1 MAKTKAISYG
11 PNTALIQG
19 EGLVARSEA
28 LASGA
33 GGTALVKSLTSAVTS
48 GIEEKIKEQE
58 ERNAKMDDHL
68 DKLGGVQNIGLL
80 DEDYNK
86 QAVTDFVRNG
96 RDEYAKLA
104 ADYEKSGDRSILD
117 KMEAIKFSF
126 NNLNTQLK
134 ALAKDKVD
142 YLSAYDDGQLV
153 TLGNGDER
161 FTDMYTNNSLF
172 SIESNGDIGF
182 GAGDDYNRFKDVAG
196 KWNVKSNIGETFV
209 LKQSLDARKRGETG
223 KAFYKNDTKN
233 LYLSTFKQTGPEGIM
248 VMAKTDL
255 TGDNEYILPNGE
267 KAGNMSFES
276 MWSQGFLDDKF
287 YEVFP
292 KGTDSSWMYDKANIN
307 VLNDI
312 MSEYYTDVTEYSY
325 NESKSI
331 FDAKSRVVTSKK
343 APAIVATPKDAPPT
357 TYGVLRSDTDIE
369 NQGSEGQTTAASF
382 NIEPTASETTTTS
395 GTSKTPTDKG
405 VLKVGRYDVKG
416 GYGINTEFIH
426 KDKGKLKVVEIN
438 DKDQPIA
445 EDEAGNRFTLS
456 ITK

>member
-287 YEVFP
+287 YKVFP
-292 KGTDSSWMYDKANIN
+292 KGTDSSWMYDKANVN

-312 MSEYYTDVTEYSY
+312 MSEYYADVTEYSY

-343 APAIVATPKDAPPT
+343 APAIVATQEDFPET
-357 TYGVLRSDTDIE
+357 NVSDPV
-369 NQGSEGQTTAASF
+369 SEIMASF
-382 NIEPTASETTTTS
+382 NDAITPKTDVENTES
-395 GTSKTPTDKG
+395 TSKKPTETSNEPLTVPRKT
-405 VLKVGRYDVKG
+405 G
-416 GYGINTEFIH
+416 GYGIGALITH
-426 KDKGKLKVVEIN
+426 KDKGRLIVVEIN
-438 DKDQPIA
+438 DKDQLIA
-445 EDEAGNRFTLS
+445 EDEAGNKHTLTV
-456 ITK
+456 TK

>member
-1 MAKTKAISYG
+1 MAKKKAISYG

-28 LASGA
+28 LASSA
-33 GGTALVKSLTSAVTS
+33 GSDAFIKNLTSTVTS

-68 DKLGGVQNIGLL
+68 DKLGGIPNVGLI

-86 QAVTDFVRNG
+86 QAVTDFVRSG
-96 RDEYAKLA
+96 RDEYARLA
-104 ADYEKSGDRSILD
+104 ADYEESGDRSILD
-117 KMEAIKFSF
+117 KMESIKFGF

-134 ALAKDKVD
+134 ALAKDKMD
-142 YLSAYDDGQLV
+142 YLSAYDNGQLV

-161 FTDMYTNNSLF
+161 FTDMYTNNSSF
-172 SIESNGDIGF
+172 RIDSNGDIGF
-182 GAGDDYNRFKDVAG
+182 GDGDGYAKFKDQAG

-209 LKQSLDARKRGETG
+209 LKQGLDARKRGETG
-223 KAFYKNDTKN
+223 KPFYKNDTKN

-287 YEVFP
+287 YKVFP
-292 KGTDSSWMYDKANIN
+292 KGTDSSWMYDKANNN

-312 MSEYYTDVTEYSY
+312 MSEYYADVTEYSY

-331 FDAKSRVVTSKK
+331 FDARSRVVTSKK
-343 APAIVATPKDAPPT
+343 APAIVANKEDAPAT
-357 TYGVLRSDTDIE
+357 TYGVLESDANATKSFIDMANEKVESEANTTKATENKDEEFVPMKAINIDGNQVDIAPDTYTIVNGKQITKKE
-369 NQGSEGQTTAASF
+369 FGEMLK
-382 NIEPTASETTTTS
+382 
-395 GTSKTPTDKG
+395 SKSISQD
-405 VLKVGRYDVKG
+405 
-416 GYGINTEFIH
+416 
-426 KDKGKLKVVEIN
+426 EIN
-438 DKDQPIA
+438 AAGKIA
-445 EDEAGNRFTLS
+445 
-456 ITK
+456 TKIQNVR